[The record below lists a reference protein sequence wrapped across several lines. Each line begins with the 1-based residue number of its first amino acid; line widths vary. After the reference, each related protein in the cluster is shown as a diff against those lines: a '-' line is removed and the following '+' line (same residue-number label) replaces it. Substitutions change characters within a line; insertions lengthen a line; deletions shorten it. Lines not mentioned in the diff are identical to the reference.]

1 MPSKNLEEALAD
13 LKSQDLT
20 DFPAPQKSMIVGPL
34 LCVDA
39 IFGKLPPKKRLPIH
53 DFEFII

>member
-13 LKSQDLT
+13 LKSQELT

-39 IFGKLPPKKRLPIH
+39 IFGETTSK
-53 DFEFII
+53 EEATYT